1 MDNQN
6 KTQKL
11 HIQKEL
17 SYEDLKTLR
26 SAIDDDSKDGV
37 RDARNE
43 VATGMRAPSGGS
55 HAQLIGQDLCK
66 GEVRCH

>member
-1 MDNQN
+1 VDNQN

-26 SAIDDDSKDGV
+26 SAIVDDSGGGDKSP
-37 RDARNE
+37 RPL
-43 VATGMRAPSGGS
+43 PSGCVGS
-55 HAQLIGQDLCK
+55 CTK
-66 GEVRCH
+66 